1 MKKITLILATA
12 LIALLFSACGGGDG
26 EGNFETDSANQINI
40 VNCDT
45 NSSTIIKSND
55 LLVKDDSN
63 TTVKIVD
70 DANGTKTICAVTGS
84 AHLVREN

>member
-1 MKKITLILATA
+1 MKKITLILATT
-12 LIALLFSACGGGDG
+12 LIALLFSACGGDG
-26 EGNFETDSANQINI
+26 EGNFETDSTSHINI

-45 NSSTIIKSND
+45 NSSTIIKTND

-63 TTVKIVD
+63 TTVKIID